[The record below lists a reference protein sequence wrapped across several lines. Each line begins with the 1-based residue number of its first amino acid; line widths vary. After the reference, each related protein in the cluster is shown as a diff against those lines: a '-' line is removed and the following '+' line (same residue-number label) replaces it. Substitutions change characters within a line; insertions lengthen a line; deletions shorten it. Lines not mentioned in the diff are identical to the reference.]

1 MFKVHI
7 VDIAIRQE
15 ASLSVTIRTAERV
28 TLVNESATMQTVLV
42 GGESMLDQ
50 LLQMDSEE
58 QELRFK
64 QFTNETALQVGLTII
79 EEAKR
84 LGKNITVEIYRSG
97 QRLFAHA
104 MEGTS
109 AENEDWI
116 RRKNNVVQHFGQSSW
131 HVALFARQEGTTIEE
146 RDGLPL
152 SDYVG
157 AGGGFPLFIEGEG
170 LVGTITV
177 SGLPDQEDH
186 DLLISSLRRYFKL

>member
-1 MFKVHI
+1 MR
-7 VDIAIRQE
+7 DQIARME
-15 ASLSVTIRTAERV
+15 K
-28 TLVNESATMQTVLV
+28 
-42 GGESMLDQ
+42 
-50 LLQMDSEE
+50 EE
-58 QELRFK
+58 QELHFK
-64 QFTNETALQVGLTII
+64 SFTNVTALQVGLTII

-84 LGKNITVEIYRSG
+84 QEKNITAEIYCQG

-116 RRKNNVVQHFGQSSW
+116 RRKNNVVNHFGQSSW
-131 HVALFARQEGTTIEE
+131 HVALLARQEGTTLEE

-157 AGGGFPLFIEGEG
+157 AGGGFPLIVEGKG
-170 LVGTITV
+170 HIGTITV

-186 DLLISSLRRYFKL
+186 DLLIASLRRFLKL